1 MSILHQRSNIVRWG
15 KWYLGNGRYSGLYNW
30 VSIADSLE
38 HVPPRTKREP
48 PTPFFYFFFIS
59 VFFLLNFSFLVYL
72 YFYFLFYF
80 VIIFIYFFI
89 EIWWGPLV
97 FYSYLS
103 FKFSFLNFKAMI
115 KYFNWKAN
123 SSSGVV
129 DKSLLVDKPTDTISL
144 YFTHVLKSD
153 LFDPESFEYFQEV
166 FVYFKQ
172 FMTLFRIVD
181 QGFLK
186 FYFFN

>member
-1 MSILHQRSNIVRWG
+1 MQR
-15 KWYLGNGRYSGLYNW
+15 
-30 VSIADSLE
+30 
-38 HVPPRTKREP
+38 REP
-48 PTPFFYFFFIS
+48 QPPDIFFNFRFLFIH
-59 VFFLLNFSFLVYL
+59 FFLFFGIYL
-72 YFYFLFYF
+72 FIFIFWFYF